1 MLDRKD
7 IGKSFEPVS
16 AVVEKGRL
24 ISFVSAIAEE
34 NSIYIDDLAA
44 NKADYSALPVPPTFL
59 FCLKMDVPKPFEN
72 YQNIGVSLEKLLH
85 ANQGF
90 TYFTPTVV
98 GDELIFYSSVEDIYA
113 KKGGALEFLIE
124 KTKVENQRGEHVA
137 DLKTTLVIRN
147 ETHEK

>member
-1 MLDRKD
+1 MLDIKD
-7 IGKSFEPVS
+7 IGKSFKPVS
-16 AVVEKGRL
+16 AIVEKGRL
-24 ISFVSAIAEE
+24 ISFASAIDEK
-34 NSIYIDDLAA
+34 NPIYIDELVAKQV
-44 NKADYSALPVPPTFL
+44 NYSALPVPPTFL

-85 ANQGF
+85 ANQSF
-90 TYFTPTVV
+90 TYFSPAEV
-98 GDELIFYSSVEDIYA
+98 GDELTFYSSVEDIYA

-147 ETHEK
+147 